1 MQQIAV
7 TQNGLHWRDPG
18 RSAQHKEAVVARL
31 LGQLAGIDLE
41 GGAGVAAPEPVAC
54 QTRYSTA
61 SAAHTLHCRNGFGWT
76 AYDGCNNKSSVQKL
90 EGTQDLLIDRERLI
104 KLLGLLGSAHNGE
117 IAAAG

>member
-41 GGAGVAAPEPVAC
+41 GGAGVAAREPVTQPLRRHILYIVEMAWDG
-54 QTRYSTA
+54 Q
-61 SAAHTLHCRNGFGWT
+61 HTMGVIINRQ
-76 AYDGCNNKSSVQKL
+76 YKSWK
-90 EGTQDLLIDRERLI
+90 
-104 KLLGLLGSAHNGE
+104 GSK
-117 IAAAG
+117 IF